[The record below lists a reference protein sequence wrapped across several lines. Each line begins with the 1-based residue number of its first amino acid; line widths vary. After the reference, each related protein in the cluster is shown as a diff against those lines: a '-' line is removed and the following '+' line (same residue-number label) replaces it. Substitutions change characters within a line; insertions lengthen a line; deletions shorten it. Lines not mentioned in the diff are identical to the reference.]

1 MMKRQA
7 LAEKVMVLGVDG
19 LDPRF
24 ARKLVDAGKMPAF
37 KELSERGA
45 QRHDFV
51 LLGSNPTVTPPQWTT
66 LAVGCNPNVHSITQ
80 FFRHNPEDFGSVN
93 YNIDSRLCKAEP
105 IWNCTAEAGKKTLV
119 FHWPGSAWP
128 PTSDDPNLWVVDG
141 TAPGAVGMGVMHIE
155 DEIIF
160 GASEDTTITTF
171 VPHAVTDSV
180 EPCVVKGLDL
190 DSQGGA
196 RAQGVVPMGT
206 TSSDS
211 VLLTYNDGFGM
222 DIGGINKPMD
232 AAKSPIKPAAG
243 WVNAPQDAK
252 EFSLVEAGGL
262 VRRPSLVLKN
272 AEGIYDHVEIY
283 RSKKDT
289 MPLASLYVDKMAYGI
304 IDDAY
309 KGDAKKK
316 AARSMMLLG
325 LEPDG
330 SKLRIF
336 LSCAYDIDNDS
347 VFKPKELHKIL
358 LENAGPFPASCQ
370 IWQPDEGQFK
380 SMYACWEGVANWYS
394 RALHHLIDN
403 EGVEVIF
410 SHYHAIDL
418 QEHTIIRYLA
428 DGHAGAKV
436 PKETYEEWM
445 TLIYQ
450 QTDRYVGSFL
460 HYLDEGWTIIITSD
474 HAQVAPAHKPPLI
487 GDMCGTINA
496 GLMAELGYTVM
507 VKDDN
512 GNDTKE
518 IDWSKTR
525 AVSQQGNDIF
535 INIKD
540 PKINKGRGIVDP
552 AEKYELE
559 EQIMTDLYGYKDPET
574 GKRVIAL
581 ALRRKDAVLLG
592 YGGETAGDIFF
603 ATAEGYNYDHCDP
616 LSTCYG
622 EGETSASPIFIAAGK
637 GLKQGYET
645 DRIIRQVDV
654 APTIAVLL
662 GCRFPAQC
670 EGAPAYQIFSEEV

>member
-1 MMKRQA
+1 MQRKA
-7 LAEKVMVLGVDG
+7 LADKVMVLGVDG

-24 ARKLVDAGKMPAF
+24 ARKMVDAGKMPAF

-80 FFRHNPEDFGSVN
+80 FFRHNPEDFEVAN

-128 PTSDDPNLWVVDG
+128 PTSDNPNLLVVDG
-141 TAPGAVGMGVMHIE
+141 TAPGAVGMGVMIVE

-160 GASEDTTITTF
+160 GASEQETMTCF

-180 EPCVVKGLDL
+180 EPCVVKGVDL
-190 DSQGGA
+190 DSGD
-196 RAQGVVPMGT
+196 GVTKKDVKALGT
-206 TSSDS
+206 TANRS
-211 VLLTYNDGFGM
+211 VNLTYMDGFGM
-222 DIGGINKPMD
+222 DNGGPNSPKD
-232 AAKSPIKPAAG
+232 AAKSPVKPATG
-243 WVNAPQDAK
+243 WANAPADAK

-262 VRRPSLVLKN
+262 VRRPGLILKN
-272 AEGIYDHVEIY
+272 ADGVYDHVEIY
-283 RSKKDT
+283 HSKKDIAPIAT
-289 MPLASLYVDKMAYGI
+289 LYQDKMVYGI

-309 KGDAKKK
+309 KGDSKKR
-316 AARSMMLLG
+316 AARNMLL
-325 LEPDG
+325 LSIAPDG
-330 SKLRIF
+330 SKITIF
-336 LSCAYDIDNDS
+336 LSAAYDIDNAS
-347 VFKPKELHKIL
+347 VFHPKELHKAL

-370 IWQPDEGQFK
+370 IWCPDEGHFK
-380 SMYACWEGVANWYS
+380 SMYGCWEGVANWYS
-394 RALHHLIDN
+394 RALSYMIDN

-410 SHYHAIDL
+410 SHFHAIDL
-418 QEHTIIRYLA
+418 QEHTIIRHLA
-428 DGHAGAKV
+428 DGHAGMKV
-436 PKETYEEWM
+436 SKETYEQWM
-445 TLIYQ
+445 EMIYQ
-450 QTDRYVGSFL
+450 QTDRYIGSFL
-460 HYLDEGWTIIITSD
+460 HYLDEGWTIIVTSD

-487 GDMCGTINA
+487 GDMCSVINA
-496 GLMAELGYTVM
+496 GLMIELGYTVM
-507 VKDDN
+507 VKDEN
-512 GNDTKE
+512 GNNTKE

-535 INIKD
+535 INVKD
-540 PKINKGRGIVDP
+540 PKINQGRGIVDP
-552 AEKYELE
+552 ADKYELE
-559 EQIMTDLYGYKDPET
+559 EQIMTDLYGYRDPET

-670 EGAPAYQIFSEEV
+670 EGAPAYQIFAEEI